1 LIACC
6 ILKREWVGCLRRA
19 RRKIEARGASKSN
32 HLLLLKLAMDH
43 SEPKTRKEMKG
54 RDRERDA
61 NPYSQKRVRQLEA
74 LMEKRLSVATS
85 NAGKKPSKN

>member
-1 LIACC
+1 
-6 ILKREWVGCLRRA
+6 
-19 RRKIEARGASKSN
+19 
-32 HLLLLKLAMDH
+32 MDH